1 MPGHLIAHRPAS
13 RKAQAV
19 STAKA
24 VGLALVIWGLVYP
37 ALLWGMG
44 ALLRDRAHTDS
55 AAGKPSSD

>member
-1 MPGHLIAHRPAS
+1 MPSHLVAHRPAS
-13 RKAQAV
+13 RKVQAV

-44 ALLRDRAHTDS
+44 ALRRDRAHRGS
-55 AAGKPSSD
+55 ATTGRRGD